1 MVQAFLNHALL
12 DCDRL
17 LVSGVGSFASDT
29 PPKTVFN
36 RHHKMSEETS
46 KKFLI
51 ITSETGG
58 GHTSAAA
65 AIADGLKRF
74 GAADCLVNIARAI
87 EESHYLAQKCAEF
100 YNYLLRHHQHLMK
113 YYYWAIERF
122 RPNESNLFYR
132 MTSRYVRHLFE
143 KFCPQVIVS
152 VHPMTQH
159 FFGRML
165 RELGLQ
171 DRVPLVTVVTDP
183 CYGFWRG
190 WACDEVSLYLVATEE
205 ARQQLLDYGVSA
217 EKIKICGIPIHPKF
231 QYQDEDQKL
240 AARAELGLDP
250 ERFTMFI
257 NAGWVGGGNIPR
269 IFQQMVDSGDQL
281 KTSQA
286 IFLAGRNNKLRK
298 QVEEMA
304 KRASFPT
311 KVIGYT
317 GAMEKL
323 MGAAD
328 VMVSKLGGLTT
339 FEALA
344 SRLPIIA
351 DTTTPPMPQESQTA
365 SLLSRYNAGMLL
377 ERAVDV
383 VPLMRQLIHEPAQLD
398 SMRAAT
404 SRIAIPDATKRIVG
418 ELMRKIEDRVSVNRQ
433 TVEPD
438 IHINQPVVT

>member
-1 MVQAFLNHALL
+1 MQTESA
-12 DCDRL
+12 
-17 LVSGVGSFASDT
+17 
-29 PPKTVFN
+29 
-36 RHHKMSEETS
+36 

-74 GAADCLVNIARAI
+74 GATDCLVNIARAI
-87 EESHYLAQKCAEF
+87 EESHYLAQKGADF
-100 YNYLLRHHQHLMK
+100 YNYLLRYHQPLMK

-122 RPNESNLFYR
+122 RPNESNLLYR
-132 MTSRYVRHLFE
+132 ITSRYVKQLFE
-143 KFCPQVIVS
+143 KYCPQIVVS
-152 VHPMTQH
+152 VHPMVQH
-159 FFGRML
+159 FFVRAL
-165 RELGLQ
+165 RELGLL
-171 DRVPLVTVVTDP
+171 DRIPLVTVVTDP

-205 ARQQLLDYGVSA
+205 ARQQLLDYGILE

-231 QYQDEDQKL
+231 QFQSEDDKVT
-240 AARAELGLDP
+240 ARMELGLNP

-269 IFQQMVDSGDQL
+269 IFEQLVEHGEQL
-281 KTSQA
+281 KDSQA
-286 IFLAGRNNKLRK
+286 IFLAGRNDKLLE
-298 QVEEMA
+298 QATEIA
-304 KRASFPT
+304 KRAPFPT

-317 GAMEKL
+317 SAMEKL

-328 VMVSKLGGLTT
+328 VMISKLGGLTT

-365 SLLSRYNAGMLL
+365 NLLSRYNAGVLL
-377 ERAVDV
+377 ENARDIVPV
-383 VPLMRQLIHEPAQLD
+383 VRRLIYEPAHLD
-398 SMRAAT
+398 SMRAAA
-404 SRIAIPDATKRIVG
+404 SRLAIPDATKRIVA
-418 ELMRKIEDRVSVNRQ
+418 ELMRKIEYRVAAHKK

-438 IHINQPVVT
+438 NVINLPVTP

>member
-1 MVQAFLNHALL
+1 M
-12 DCDRL
+12 
-17 LVSGVGSFASDT
+17 
-29 PPKTVFN
+29 P
-36 RHHKMSEETS
+36 EEIS
-46 KKFLI
+46 PKFLI

-87 EESHYLAQKCAEF
+87 EESHYLAQKGADF

-122 RPNESNLFYR
+122 RPNESNLLYR
-132 MTSRYVRHLFE
+132 ITSRYVKQLFE
-143 KFCPQVIVS
+143 KYCPQVVVS
-152 VHPMTQH
+152 VHPMVQH
-159 FFGRML
+159 FFARAL
-165 RELGLQ
+165 RELGLL

-205 ARQQLLDYGVSA
+205 ARQQLLDYDVPA

-231 QYQDEDQKL
+231 QFQSDDHKL
-240 AARAELGLDP
+240 AARAELGLEP

-257 NAGWVGGGNIPR
+257 NAGWVGGGNIPH
-269 IFQQMVDSGDQL
+269 IFEQMVEHGEQL
-281 KTSQA
+281 KNSQA
-286 IFLAGRNNKLRK
+286 IFLAGRNDKLRD
-298 QVEEMA
+298 QVSEIA
-304 KRASFPT
+304 RRAPFPT

-328 VMVSKLGGLTT
+328 VMISKLGGLTT

-365 SLLSRYNAGMLL
+365 TLISRYKAGVLL
-377 ERAVDV
+377 ERATDIVPV
-383 VPLMRQLIHEPAQLD
+383 VRRLIHEPAHLT
-398 SMRAAT
+398 SMKTAA
-404 SRIAIPDATKRIVG
+404 SRLAIPDATKRIVD
-418 ELMRKIEDRVSVNRQ
+418 ELMRKIEDNVAVTRQ
-433 TVEPD
+433 TVEPESQ
-438 IHINQPVVT
+438 INQPVIP